1 MATIYQAA
9 RAAGV
14 PFEREFEARQ
24 RELDTGELTLRYLE
38 WGDGERPPV
47 LLLHGFAQTSHS
59 WDFVSL
65 ALAGT
70 YRVLAL
76 DTRGHGDSDWAEDQD
91 YSPQAHQRDLD
102 CLVQGLGLAP
112 LAVVGSAIGGR
123 NAYTFASRRPESVAA
138 LTIVDVGPVTATRG
152 GRRIRR
158 FVSLPDE
165 RDSYEDFVQA
175 IHEYQPLRSVR
186 QIRDTLKYNV
196 RETPEGK
203 WTWKYDRV
211 LRDPN
216 FKSPEMPQEQGWEL
230 LRGIRGPTL
239 LVRGARSDVLTPEMA
254 RQMTETISDCAFAEV
269 QNAAHIVP
277 GDNPA
282 GFLAVLMPWLAEAYP
297 PA

>member
-1 MATIYQAA
+1 MATIYEAA

-14 PFEREFEARQ
+14 PFKDEFRPREREF
-24 RELDTGELTLRYLE
+24 DTGELTLRYLE
-38 WGDGERPPV
+38 WGNEDAQPV

-65 ALAGT
+65 ALAGA

-76 DTRGHGDSDWAEDQD
+76 DTRGHGDSDWAEDRD
-91 YSPQAHQRDLD
+91 YSPGAYQRDLD
-102 CLVQGLGLAP
+102 RFVDGLGLAP
-112 LAVVGSAIGGR
+112 FALVGSAIGGR

-138 LTIVDVGPVTATRG
+138 LTIVDVAPVTPARG

-175 IHEYQPLRSVR
+175 IHEYQPLRAIG
-186 QIRDTLKYNV
+186 QIRDTLQYNV

-211 LRDPN
+211 LRDPDSR
-216 FKSPEMPQEQGWEL
+216 KPEAPSERGWEL
-230 LRGIRGPTL
+230 LRGIRCPTL
-239 LVRGARSDVLTPEMA
+239 LVRGARSDVLTPEIA
-254 RQMTETISDCAFAEV
+254 TQMIVAIHDCEFAEV
-269 QNAAHIVP
+269 EKAAHIVP
-277 GDNPA
+277 GDNPV
-282 GFLAVLMPWLAEAYP
+282 GFLGALMPWLERMYP